1 MADMTPRARAAAA
14 VTLKGL
20 PKGVT
25 CVLRA
30 SVTYRYRYTVQVHGG
45 GGWVERLGTDDWNT
59 AVDYAVLQQR
69 PDLFRIVD
77 NGEPDKENGS

>member
-1 MADMTPRARAAAA
+1 MRGFKVSTS

-25 CVLRA
+25 CVPRA
-30 SVTYRYRYTVQVHGG
+30 KVTYRYRYSVQVHGG
-45 GGWVERLGTDDWNT
+45 GGWVERLSTDDWNA
-59 AVDYAVLQQR
+59 AVDYAALQQR